1 MKLSNLNSLL
11 IVKFFFKVL
20 IFVALFFNVN
30 AAEIDLKKPLP
41 IDAMITHGK
50 LDNGVSYFIKKNQLP
65 KNKAY
70 IELVIKAGSL
80 MEDDDQQGLA
90 HLLEHMAFNG
100 TKSFPKNQIDA
111 YLNSLGLSIG
121 PDINAYTSFDRTV
134 YKFQVPTEN
143 LKYLE
148 TGIKMLSEIGSELI
162 LDDDAFERERKII
175 EEEWRGSLGQVDRI
189 TEQLKKYH
197 YKDSKYLERD
207 PIGKM
212 EIIRNFPYEAA
223 KRYYQEWYRP
233 ELMGIIIVGDIEVKK
248 IENLTKKYF
257 SSIKA
262 KKSAPKF
269 SYPLIPIYNDTIFA
283 SVADSE
289 FTQIIFNVLNRQPK
303 LFVDTG
309 VNYKNYVT
317 RDLSEDIL
325 NKRFKKN
332 TLEHITPVIS
342 SDVSINEFSY
352 YEQVYAYGGILKE
365 DEIIKGVEF
374 LLTEIER
381 IKQNGFLI
389 EELEYAKKQY
399 LKSLETSL
407 LEKNSTQ
414 SLKIVNEIKRHYL
427 EKEMLSGIDYEL
439 KLAKQILNEINLN
452 DINLT
457 FNEWNNKNNRII
469 QYITPKQHISTLTK
483 ETFLQLE
490 KEVSKKKLEQIKF
503 NVDDKDLIKK
513 ELKGSKITDEN
524 YYPKTNI
531 TKLSLENGVKVLL
544 KPTKFRESKFN
555 FIALS
560 PGGTSLIPVEK
571 LRSGEQIA
579 YVVSSSGLSHLNR
592 TELEN
597 RFNPEFISVEPTIS
611 PNYEG
616 LKGFAIKSYQKELF
630 ELIYLHF
637 EKINYNESTIDKI
650 KVSHRENLKSIEKDP
665 RAKFAAKFG
674 DIFYQ
679 NHPRARKITENE
691 IEKISLKDVVSI
703 YEDRFKDASD
713 FTFSF
718 VGDFQISELK
728 PLIEKY
734 LGSLPSTRR
743 NEKNIDDGVRVNKE
757 FIEYTD
763 YENLE
768 NQSRHIRVYVK
779 EFDYKPKNRFIIHIM
794 SEITTRLLV
803 EEIREKYN
811 LVYNISV
818 RDRFVSKIPEQKYTI
833 FFNFDS
839 DPLNKDRIFLE
850 IDGILEKIKKGD
862 YPNNYLSDAIK
873 GAITRNKVN
882 KESNS
887 WLVDAISSYH
897 QEGEPLDTIILLEQ
911 VISSITKNDVSLFA
925 NKTFDNKYIQA
936 SLMPKK

>member
-1 MKLSNLNSLL
+1 MKFSNLNTLP
-11 IVKFFFKVL
+11 IVKFFFKV
-20 IFVALFFNVN
+20 IFFGALFFKVN
-30 AAEIDLKKPLP
+30 ATEIDLKKNLP
-41 IDAMITHGK
+41 IDPMITHGK

-70 IELVIKAGSL
+70 LELVIKAGSL

-121 PDINAYTSFDRTV
+121 PDINAYTSFDKTV
-134 YKFQVPTEN
+134 YKFQVPTDN
-143 LKYLE
+143 QKYLD
-148 TGIKMLSEIGSELI
+148 TGIKMLSEIGSQLI
-162 LDDDAFERERKII
+162 LEAEAFDRERKIV
-175 EEEWRGSLGQVDRI
+175 EEEWRRSLGQIDRI

-212 EIIRNFPYEAA
+212 EIIRNFPYETA
-223 KRYYQEWYRP
+223 KRFYEEWYRP
-233 ELMGIIIVGDIEVKK
+233 ELMGVIIVGDIEVEKTK
-248 IENLTKKYF
+248 NLTKKYF

-262 KKSAPKF
+262 KKIQPEF
-269 SYPLIPIYNDTIFA
+269 SYPIIPPYNDTIFA
-283 SVADSE
+283 SVTDPE
-289 FTQIIFNVLNRQPK
+289 FTQIFFNVLNRQPK
-303 LFVDTG
+303 LFIDTG
-309 VNYKNYVT
+309 VNYKNYVI

-332 TLEHITPVIS
+332 TLEHVTPIIS

-352 YEQVYAYGGILKE
+352 HEQVYAYGGILKE
-365 DEIIKGVEF
+365 NEIIQGVTF

-381 IKQNGFLI
+381 IKQNGFLS

-399 LKSLETSL
+399 LKSLEISL
-407 LEKNSTQ
+407 SEKNSTQ
-414 SLKIVNEIKRHYL
+414 SVKIVNEIKRHYL

-439 KLAKQILNEINLN
+439 KLAKEILNEINLN
-452 DINLT
+452 DINLA

-469 QYITPKQHISTLTK
+469 QYITPEKYLNTLNK
-483 ETFLQLE
+483 EKFIQIE
-490 KEVSKKKLEQIKF
+490 KELSQKKLEQIQF
-503 NVDDKDLIKK
+503 NLDDKNLIKK
-513 ELKGSKITDEN
+513 ELKGSKIVKEN
-524 YYPKTNI
+524 KYSKTNI
-531 TKLSLENGVKVLL
+531 TKLYLENGVTVLL
-544 KPTKFRESKFN
+544 KPTKFRENKFS

-560 PGGTSLIPVEK
+560 PGGTSLLPVEK
-571 LRSGEQIA
+571 IRNGEQIA
-579 YVVSSSGLSHLNR
+579 YVVSKSGLGHLSR

-597 RFNPEFISVEPTIS
+597 RLNPDFISVEPTIS

-616 LKGFAIKSYQKELF
+616 LKGFTIKSYQKELF

-665 RAKFAAKFG
+665 KAKFAAKFA

-679 NHPRARKITENE
+679 NHPRTRKITESE
-691 IEKISLKDVVSI
+691 IETINLEDISNI

-718 VGDFQISELK
+718 VGDFEISELK

-734 LGSLPSTRR
+734 LGSLPSINR

-757 FIEYTD
+757 FIEYID

-779 EFDYKPKNRFIIHIM
+779 QFNNNPKNRFIIHIM
-794 SEITTRLLV
+794 SEITSRLLV
-803 EEIREKYN
+803 EEIREKHN
-811 LVYNISV
+811 LVYNISA

-833 FFNFDS
+833 FLNFDS
-839 DPLNKDRIFLE
+839 DPLNRDRIFLE
-850 IDGILEKIKKGD
+850 INRILEKIKNGN
-862 YPNNYLSDAIK
+862 YPDNYLNDAIK
-873 GAITRNKVN
+873 AAITRNNIN
-882 KESNS
+882 KESNN
-887 WLVDAISSYH
+887 WLVDAISTYH
-897 QEGEPLDTIILLEQ
+897 QENEPLDTIVLLDQ
-911 VISSITKNDVSLFA
+911 IISSITKKDISSFA

>member
-1 MKLSNLNSLL
+1 MKFPNLNSLPL
-11 IVKFFFKVL
+11 VKLFFKVL
-20 IFVALFFNVN
+20 VFVAVIFNVN
-30 AAEIDLKKPLP
+30 ASEINLNKILP
-41 IDAMITHGK
+41 MDKNITYGK
-50 LDNGVSYFIKKNQLP
+50 LNNGVTYYVKNNQLP

-70 IELVIKAGSL
+70 VELVIKAGSL
-80 MEDDDQQGLA
+80 HENDKQQGLA

-121 PDINAYTSFDRTV
+121 PDINAYTSFDKTV
-134 YKFQVPTEN
+134 YKFQVPTDN

-148 TGIKMLSEIGSELI
+148 TGIKMLSEIGGELI
-162 LDDDAFERERKII
+162 LEDDAFERERKII
-175 EEEWRGSLGQVDRI
+175 EEEWRRSLGQIDRI

-212 EIIRNFPYEAA
+212 EIIRNFPYETA
-223 KRYYQEWYRP
+223 KRFYQEWYRP
-233 ELMGIIIVGDIEVKK
+233 ELMGVIIVGDIEVKK
-248 IENLTKKYF
+248 AESLTKKYF
-257 SSIKA
+257 SSLKT
-262 KKSAPKF
+262 KKTSPNF
-269 SYPLIPIYNDTIFA
+269 SYPIIPAYNDTIFA
-283 SVADSE
+283 SVADPE
-289 FTQIIFNVLNRQPK
+289 FTQIFFNVLNRQPK
-303 LFVDTG
+303 LFIDTG

-332 TLEHITPVIS
+332 TLEHVTPVIS

-365 DEIIKGVEF
+365 NEIIQGVEF

-407 LEKNSTQ
+407 SEKNSTQ
-414 SLKIVNEIKRHYL
+414 SLKMVNEIKRHYL

-452 DINLT
+452 DINLA

-469 QYITPKQHISTLTK
+469 QYVTPNHHIDALTK
-483 ETFLQLE
+483 ETFLQIE
-490 KEVSKKKLEQIKF
+490 KEVSQKKLEQIKF
-503 NVDDKDLIKK
+503 NIDDKNLIKK
-513 ELKGSKITDEN
+513 ELKGSKIINEN

-531 TKLSLENGVKVLL
+531 TKLSLENGVTVLL
-544 KPTKFRESKFN
+544 KPTKFRENKFS

-560 PGGTSLIPVEK
+560 PGGTSQLPVEK
-571 LRSGEQIA
+571 LKSGEQIA
-579 YVVSSSGLSHLNR
+579 YVVSRSGLGHLNR

-597 RFNPEFISVEPTIS
+597 RFNPEFINVEPTIS

-616 LKGFAIKSYQKELF
+616 LKGFSIKSYQKELF

-637 EKINYNESTIDKI
+637 EKVNYNESTIDKI

-665 RAKFAAKFG
+665 RAKFAAKFA

-691 IEKISLKDVVSI
+691 IEKINLEDVASI

-718 VGDFQISELK
+718 VGDFKISELR

-734 LGSLPSTRR
+734 LGSLPSIKR

-757 FIEYTD
+757 FIEYID

-779 EFDYKPKNRFIIHIM
+779 EFDNNPKNRFIIHIM
-794 SEITTRLLV
+794 SEITSRLLV
-803 EEIREKYN
+803 EEIREKHN
-811 LVYNISV
+811 LVYNITA

-850 IDGILEKIKKGD
+850 INGILEKIKKGD
-862 YPNNYLSDAIK
+862 YPNNYLNDAIK
-873 GAITRNKVN
+873 GALTRNNVN
-882 KESNS
+882 KESNN
-887 WLVDAISSYH
+887 WLVDAISTYH
-897 QEGEPLDTIILLEQ
+897 QENEPMDTIILLDQ
-911 VISSITKNDVSLFA
+911 IISSITKNDVSSFA

>member
-1 MKLSNLNSLL
+1 MKFSNLNNQSL
-11 IVKFFFKVL
+11 VKFLFKIIFFAAV
-20 IFVALFFNVN
+20 IFNVN
-30 AAEIDLKKPLP
+30 ASEIDLKKKLP
-41 IDAMITHGK
+41 IDHMITHGK

-121 PDINAYTSFDRTV
+121 PDINAYTGFDRTV
-134 YKFQVPTEN
+134 YKFQVPTDN

-148 TGIKMLSEIGSELI
+148 TGIKMLSEIGGELI
-162 LDDDAFERERKII
+162 LEDDAFERERKII
-175 EEEWRGSLGQVDRI
+175 EEEWRRSLGQIDRI

-212 EIIRNFPYEAA
+212 EIIKNFPYETA
-223 KRYYQEWYRP
+223 KRFYQEWYRP
-233 ELMGIIIVGDIEVKK
+233 ELMGVIIVGDIEVKK
-248 IENLTKKYF
+248 AENLTKKYF
-257 SSIKA
+257 SSLKT
-262 KKSAPKF
+262 KKTPPNF
-269 SYPLIPIYNDTIFA
+269 SYPIIPAYNGTIFA
-283 SVADSE
+283 SVTDPE
-289 FTQIIFNVLNRQPK
+289 FTQIFFNVLNRQPK
-303 LFVDTG
+303 LFIDTG

-332 TLEHITPVIS
+332 TLEHVTPVIS

-365 DEIIKGVEF
+365 NEIIQGVEF

-414 SLKIVNEIKRHYL
+414 SLKMVNEIKRHYL

-452 DINLT
+452 DINLA

-469 QYITPKQHISTLTK
+469 QYVTPKQYIGTLTK
-483 ETFLQLE
+483 ETFLQIE
-490 KEVSKKKLEQIKF
+490 KEVSQKKLEQIKF
-503 NVDDKDLIKK
+503 NIDDKNLIKK
-513 ELKGSKITDEN
+513 ELKGSNIINEN

-531 TKLSLENGVKVLL
+531 TKLSLENGVTVLL
-544 KPTKFRESKFN
+544 KPTKFRENKFS

-560 PGGTSLIPVEK
+560 PGGTSQLPVEK
-571 LRSGEQIA
+571 LKSGEQIA
-579 YVVSSSGLSHLNR
+579 YVVSRSGLGHLNR

-597 RFNPEFISVEPTIS
+597 RFNPEFINVEPTIS

-616 LKGFAIKSYQKELF
+616 LKGFSIKSYQKELF

-637 EKINYNESTIDKI
+637 EKVNYNESTIDKI

-665 RAKFAAKFG
+665 RAKFAAKFA

-679 NHPRARKITENE
+679 NHPRTRKITENE
-691 IEKISLKDVVSI
+691 IEKINLEDVASI

-718 VGDFQISELK
+718 VGDFKISELK

-734 LGSLPSTRR
+734 LGSLPSIKR

-757 FIEYTD
+757 FIEYID

-779 EFDYKPKNRFIIHIM
+779 EFDNNPKNRFIIHIM
-794 SEITTRLLV
+794 SEITSRLLV
-803 EEIREKYN
+803 EEIREKHN
-811 LVYNISV
+811 LVYNITA

-850 IDGILEKIKKGD
+850 INGILEKIKKGD
-862 YPNNYLSDAIK
+862 YPNNYLNDAIK
-873 GAITRNKVN
+873 GALTRNNVN
-882 KESNS
+882 KESNN
-887 WLVDAISSYH
+887 WLVDAISTYH
-897 QEGEPLDTIILLEQ
+897 QENEPMDTIILLDQ
-911 VISSITKNDVSLFA
+911 IISSITKNDVSLFA
-925 NKTFDNKYIQA
+925 NQTFDNKYIQA